1 MTTDQHMTQ
10 ITPVGDRAI
19 RIRRMFDAPRAQVW
33 RALTDP
39 GSGCAVVG
47 SGWRHHDSRSVGGG
61 RRRRLADG
69 CHLAR
74 GRSGFRGTFR
84 EVSAPER
91 ISRSFEWEGMPGHVA
106 IKTMTLEDLGE
117 RTRLVVDSTFH
128 FGEERDGMLASGME
142 RGTKDIYIRLDAVL
156 AELDGSA

>member
-19 RIRRMFDAPRAQVW
+19 HIERIFDAPRAQVW

-39 GSGCAVVG
+39 DLVVRWWG
-47 SGWRHHDSRSVGGG
+47 PDGATTTVDRWEVVAGADWRMVVTSHGVDQ
-61 RRRRLADG
+61 
-69 CHLAR
+69 
-74 GRSGFRGTFR
+74 GFRGTFR

-106 IKTMTLEDLGE
+106 IETMTLEDLGE